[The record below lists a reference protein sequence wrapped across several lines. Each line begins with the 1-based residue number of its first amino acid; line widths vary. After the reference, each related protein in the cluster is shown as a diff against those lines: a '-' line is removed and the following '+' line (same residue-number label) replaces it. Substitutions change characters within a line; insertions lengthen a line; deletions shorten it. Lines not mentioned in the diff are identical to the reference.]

1 MLVSTMK
8 VLATGHS
15 KIQTHL
21 NMYVSSQR
29 SGTRKESSVF
39 RTIRRS
45 PRLVANGAAMV
56 SLGKHSLTRESVL
69 LNHGWTPHPAL
80 QIDI

>member
-8 VLATGHS
+8 VLVTGRS

-21 NMYVSSQR
+21 NMYVSSPR

-39 RTIRRS
+39 PMGLRS

-56 SLGKHSLTRESVL
+56 SLGKHSLTRESEL
-69 LNHGWTPHPAL
+69 FNHGWTPHPAL
-80 QIDI
+80 QI